1 MEKENKNSSYPREL
15 LSGIRRYETT
25 DPRTLRAAKHSG
37 EDESFGFTLIELLVV
52 VLIIGIL
59 AAVAVPQ
66 YRLAV
71 AKARYV
77 EVKNIVDKITQAQ
90 EVYYLAN
97 GRYSNRFEE
106 LDIDLPAG
114 GTVSSSSANRYNF
127 DWGFCYTGYTGET
140 ARTVCYNTKFKLG
153 YGRRPEHIPQADQP
167 GLRQCAVL
175 TSNVS
180 DWRNQICK
188 QETQSVQGMVKGG
201 YRWWTYQ

>member
-1 MEKENKNSSYPREL
+1 MKNKQ
-15 LSGIRRYETT
+15 
-25 DPRTLRAAKHSG
+25 A
-37 EDESFGFTLIELLVV
+37 FTLIELLVV

-77 EVKNIVDKITQAQ
+77 ELKTIVDKITQAQ

-97 GRYSNRFEE
+97 GTYSNRFEE

-114 GTVSSSSANRYNF
+114 GTQDTSSLNKYNF
-127 DWGFCYTGYTGET
+127 PWGLCFTGYHGDG
-140 ARTVCYNTKFKLG
+140 ARTICYNTKTGFG
-153 YGRRPEHIPQADQP
+153 YGRRPQHLPQTEKPGQRVCYLYNNAD
-167 GLRQCAVL
+167 
-175 TSNVS
+175 TT

-188 QETQSVQGMVKGG
+188 QETGAANGKVSGG
-201 YRWWTYQ
+201 QLAWIYQ